1 MSFFLLHQFFEWKN
15 SIILLDRGFG
25 YFSTCEVILSGNSGF
40 CIRLKASQSN
50 FAKKVLLNPLS
61 DFITEWCVSEEE
73 RSTCKRNKVDS
84 ESFRVR
90 VTKVILKNGETEILV
105 STLFDTALINEKAI
119 QELYHLRWGVEEGFK
134 KLKPKMKLEQF
145 GCRRYEGIYQE
156 FYSHI
161 FMIELIASDAGEE
174 ITKKTQERKLKYKY
188 SWQNAFR
195 HLRNKFIDIF
205 HLGEFISSLE
215 YLIEKISGSLIAIKE
230 NRMFGRN
237 SNRDKSRSTQ
247 CYK

>member
-1 MSFFLLHQFFEWKN
+1 EGTLMNNMLFRFKWKN
-15 SIILLDRGFG
+15 SIILLDRGGG
-25 YFSTCEVILSGNSGF
+25 YFSTCKVILSGNSGF
-40 CIRLKASQSN
+40 CIRIKASQSN
-50 FAKKVLLNPLS
+50 FAKKALSNPLS
-61 DFITEWCVSEEE
+61 DFITEWCASEEE

-84 ESFRVR
+84 ESCNVR
-90 VTKVILKNGETEILV
+90 VTKIMLRNGETEILV

-161 FMIELIASDAGEE
+161 FMMNLVELVARDAGEE
-174 ITKKTQERKLKYKY
+174 ITKKTKERKLKYKY
-188 SWQNAFR
+188 NWQNAFR
-195 HLRNKFIDIF
+195 YLRNKFIDIF

-215 YLIEKISGSLIAIKE
+215 Y
-230 NRMFGRN
+230 
-237 SNRDKSRSTQ
+237 
-247 CYK
+247 